1 MHSRSILPAVVF
13 FALGSMSTPLPAQAP
28 AGDAR
33 KSIVGTWSGGMPG
46 EPKGSI
52 ELVITPTKVSGRN
65 ARTGKSLGEGTY
77 ELDPVHK
84 TIDAQGLE
92 VPVRGRTYIGL
103 YSLEGNTLRWC
114 ANSRSKKR
122 PKDLVHRP
130 DKDQWLMV
138 LERQK

>member
-1 MHSRSILPAVVF
+1 MKTRTALLGVAVAVLG
-13 FALGSMSTPLPAQAP
+13 LGSISGPAQTP
-28 AGDAR
+28 PSDDR
-33 KSIVGTWSGGMPG
+33 QKILGTWSGGMPG
-46 EPKGSI
+46 DPKGSI
-52 ELVITPTKVSGRN
+52 ELIITPTKVTGRN

-77 ELDPVHK
+77 ELDPVNR
-84 TIDAQGLE
+84 TIDARGIE
-92 VPVRGRTYIGL
+92 IPVRGRIYIGL